1 MVKDTSEYEYKE
13 QKQRKKRKKSAFLQR
28 FVILEKESENEKGS
42 HQVLASA
49 WGSRHAG
56 RRKKAPRRVCIYK
69 DTVHPE
75 GFVSTRSEAPTR
87 GSGETV

>member
-13 QKQRKKRKKSAFLQR
+13 QKQWKKRKKSAFLQR

-56 RRKKAPRRVCIYK
+56 SRVCIYK

-75 GFVSTRSEAPTR
+75 GFVLTRSEAPTR